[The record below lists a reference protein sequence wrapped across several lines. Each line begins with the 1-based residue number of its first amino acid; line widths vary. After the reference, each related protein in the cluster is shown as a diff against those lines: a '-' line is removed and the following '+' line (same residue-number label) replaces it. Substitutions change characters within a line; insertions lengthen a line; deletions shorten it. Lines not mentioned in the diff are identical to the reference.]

1 VYNQPGALPNV
12 EEAWRMRWMISVWLA
27 SAALAMLSPQI
38 MAAEPCTL
46 RVGWE
51 PYAPFTFAGA
61 NGEATGADID
71 LMEAVAAEIGCAV
84 VPVELPWARIL
95 KEVEQGTLDVSTSTS
110 RTPERDQWA
119 LFSQPYRETEIA
131 IYVRRGEIARFALQ
145 ELADVPGQQLRLG
158 VIVDYY
164 YGEALAEAA
173 RDPDFA
179 AWIDGAPD
187 YATNIRKL
195 VSGRIDGFLV
205 EDVAVMEAEL
215 ARMGLSGRVERYPL
229 RIPGEQLH
237 LMFSRKTVEP
247 ETVAQVDAA
256 LAQMRADGRLDAI
269 TAKYLP

>member
-1 VYNQPGALPNV
+1 
-12 EEAWRMRWMISVWLA
+12 MIAVWLA
-27 SAALAMLSPQI
+27 LAASAMLPAQAI
-38 MAAEPCTL
+38 AAEPCTL

-61 NGEATGADID
+61 DGEATGADID
-71 LMEAVAAEIGCAV
+71 LIEAIGQAIGCGIV
-84 VPVELPWARIL
+84 LVELPWARIL

-110 RTPERDQWA
+110 RTLEREQWA
-119 LFSQPYRETEIA
+119 LFSAPYRATEIA
-131 IYVRRGEIARFALQ
+131 IYVRRGEIPRFDLRA
-145 ELADVPGQQLRLG
+145 LADIPAQQLRLG

-173 RDPDFA
+173 RDPEFA

-247 ETVAQVDAA
+247 ETVAKVDAA
-256 LAQMRADGRLDAI
+256 VAQMRADGRLAAI
-269 TAKYLP
+269 TAKYLR

>member
-1 VYNQPGALPNV
+1 
-12 EEAWRMRWMISVWLA
+12 MRSMISVCLA
-27 SAALAMLSPQI
+27 WAAGAMALQAV
-38 MAAEPCTL
+38 AAEPCTL

-51 PYAPFTFAGA
+51 PYAPYTFAGA
-61 NGEATGADID
+61 DGEATGADID
-71 LMEAVAAEIGCAV
+71 LVKAIGAAIGCSIE
-84 VPVELPWARIL
+84 PVQLPWARIL

-131 IYVRRGEIARFALQ
+131 IYVRRGEVPRFALQ
-145 ELADVPGQQLRLG
+145 ELADVPAQHLRLG

-164 YGEALAEAA
+164 YGETLAEVAS
-173 RDPDFA
+173 DPEFA
-179 AWIDGAPD
+179 AWLDAAPD
-187 YATNIRKL
+187 YRTNIRKL

-247 ETVAQVDAA
+247 ETVAQVDATVA
-256 LAQMRADGRLDAI
+256 RLRADGRLAAI